1 MSLPRTVTHEFVEF
15 IPPEREEGKL
25 YISIPYSTI
34 VHSCLCGCGMK
45 VVTPIKPHKWVLTYD
60 GEHVSL
66 HPSVGNWSF
75 DCQSHYVIKE
85 SRVIEAG
92 PMTRGQIDYGR
103 ARDAGLS
110 PGRASHPA
118 APSVTRGPTPAVPLA
133 AVKRHWWEKI
143 WGRKR

>member
-25 YISIPYSTI
+25 YISIPYSTV
-34 VHSCLCGCGMK
+34 VHNCLCGCGMK

-75 DCQSHYVIKE
+75 DCQSHYVIKG
-85 SRVIEAG
+85 SRVIDAG

-103 ARDAGLS
+103 ARDSRLTSGMAGLPVKPS
-110 PGRASHPA
+110 VTPPA
-118 APSVTRGPTPAVPLA
+118 APPVP
-133 AVKRHWWEKI
+133 AVKRHWWDKV
-143 WGRKR
+143 WGRTR